1 MLDGDG
7 QPWRERPPAGR
18 GRDSTRGTNGGR
30 SRHGSF
36 SDRRA
41 RLPAAR
47 GRLRAPPVLDRCNP
61 LRALGL
67 ATAHSACP
75 IPQAATDRAGRLPA
89 RGEHLA
95 RGCVPPRVPPCVLGP
110 ALRPCRPRERNY
122 TIDDAS
128 HGIHTDPLHAR
139 RAPAAK
145 HIRRGP
151 PGATSGRDGR
161 CARPERGARRT
172 RPAVC
177 AAAPRGVA
185 GTSEP
190 VRQRIRQ
197 EGVTGLRPPLRRGR
211 FGSSFL
217 RITRAAWP
225 ARDCGR
231 GGRRVAAR

>member
-1 MLDGDG
+1 MVVAHATVPSLIAALGC
-7 QPWRERPPAGR
+7 PPPAGGSER
-18 GRDSTRGTNGGR
+18 RPLVTAATRCEALAYR
-30 SRHGSF
+30 RHI
-36 SDRRA
+36 RRPRA
-41 RLPAAR
+41 V
-47 GRLRAPPVLDRCNP
+47 RLRPTGPVGSPRGGTPRAWVRSPPC
-61 LRALGL
+61 
-67 ATAHSACP
+67 S
-75 IPQAATDRAGRLPA
+75 
-89 RGEHLA
+89 
-95 RGCVPPRVPPCVLGP
+95 PCVLTGP

-177 AAAPRGVA
+177 APAPRGVA
-185 GTSEP
+185 GTSGTRASAGSAGGRAGP
-190 VRQRIRQ
+190 
-197 EGVTGLRPPLRRGR
+197 RPPIRRGR